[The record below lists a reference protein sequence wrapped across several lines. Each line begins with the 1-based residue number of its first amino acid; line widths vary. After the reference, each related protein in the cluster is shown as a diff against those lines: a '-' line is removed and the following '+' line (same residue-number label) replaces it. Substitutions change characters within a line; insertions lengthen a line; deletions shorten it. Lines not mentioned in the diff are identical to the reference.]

1 MFEKNALGKNARQMK
16 IQYSSF
22 VLKMIAAVMMLI
34 GTIGVAIIQNG
45 VMDLG
50 NMSTAMLSQEFENYG
65 STFWLATA
73 SLFCRGIMSLA
84 LPIYA
89 FLLIEG
95 YKKTSD
101 KKKYAIRMLL
111 VALIAEIPY
120 DLAMQDT
127 WFTMY
132 SQNPMWGIVLAFA
145 VLYFLDSFEETKKF
159 KGLLLKLV
167 IIIAGVLWAVMLN
180 VSYGVGM
187 IMIVAILWLME
198 GNGALTTMGAVVAS
212 LIYFPAPFG
221 FIFNHFYSGEKGK
234 DNRML
239 FYVIYPVQLL
249 ILGLVGKYLIH

>member
-1 MFEKNALGKNARQMK
+1 MFEKNALGKNARKMK

-22 VLKMIAAVMMLI
+22 TLKMIAAVMMII

-45 VMDLG
+45 VLDLG
-50 NMSTAMLSQEFENYG
+50 NMSTAMLSEEFESYG
-65 STFWLATA
+65 KTFWIATA
-73 SLFCRGIMSLA
+73 SLFCRGVMSLA

-89 FLLIEG
+89 FLLVEG
-95 YKKTSD
+95 FKKTSN
-101 KKKYAIRMLL
+101 KKKYAIGMLV
-111 VALIAEIPY
+111 VALVSEVPY

-145 VLYFLDSFEETKKF
+145 VLYFLDNFENTRKF
-159 KGLLLKLV
+159 KGVLLKLLIV
-167 IIIAGVLWAVMLN
+167 IAGILWAVMLN

-187 IMIVAILWLME
+187 IMVTAILWLME
-198 GNGALTTMGAVVAS
+198 GHGALTTMGGAVAS
-212 LIYFPAPFG
+212 LIYFPAPLG

-234 DNRML
+234 DNRKL

-249 ILGLVGKYLIH
+249 ILGLVGKYLIR